1 MPTAPEHG
9 KQTKKKIN
17 FVAREQY
24 FESLSADR
32 FDLLENRVRLPDSTD
47 ASIAS
52 IHQLANDDD
61 VDDAFESIFAEIL
74 RIHDPELISL

>member
-1 MPTAPEHG
+1 
-9 KQTKKKIN
+9 
-17 FVAREQY
+17 
-24 FESLSADR
+24 
-32 FDLLENRVRLPDSTD
+32 LLENRVRLPDSTD